1 MCNIIAQNN
10 TFSVRATNADNE
22 GKTKINILYED
33 LEKVRRLK
41 EEEEESQIKRLNNK

>member
-1 MCNIIAQNN
+1 MCNIITQNN

-41 EEEEESQIKRLNNK
+41 EEEEKSS